1 MEKLRSSST
10 NKNMPQEEHAQ
21 PKSFTYTKAHGSHI
35 WLDDDQHP
43 YLDLIMA
50 YGSVNFGHTN
60 PKIIDIVSE
69 SAKKYDN
76 SSPFVYP
83 ERTEL
88 TSHLVNQLPYQI
100 AEDYQVYYSI
110 GGAKCVESAIE
121 LARLATGKKGVVS
134 FTGSFHGFSTSVI
147 GISDRRFYSQQHDQF
162 EQEAVYNVA
171 FPSSE
176 DETSSSL
183 VDLETILTQNHDI
196 SCVIMESAQGLA
208 GFRTAPQSFFTGVQ
222 DLVNRYGVLLIL
234 DDILLGVGRVGGL
247 YSFGGLG
254 IYPDMVLLGKSLAG
268 GYYPL
273 SAIVASQRLFDKA
286 GVYCGGLDATF
297 TNNPFGIS
305 IANGIQRMIQS
316 DNLYAHTASSAQ
328 RFESIMHSLL
338 EEHREHIV
346 TMFVFGFAASI
357 RFTSNAIANAVKD
370 ICLNEHMI
378 IQLAGME
385 QECIRMTPS
394 ILISDY
400 ELSQLHA
407 TLDGAMKKV
416 FSVEPT

>member
-1 MEKLRSSST
+1 MQHHEPLPS
-10 NKNMPQEEHAQ
+10 
-21 PKSFTYTKAHGSHI
+21 KSFTYTKAHGSHI

-60 PKIIDIVSE
+60 PKIIDIVTE

-83 ERTEL
+83 ERSEL
-88 TSHLVNQLPYQI
+88 SSYLVNQLPYQI

-121 LARLATGKKGVVS
+121 LARLAMGRKGVIS
-134 FTGSFHGFSTSVI
+134 FTNSFHGFSTSVI

-162 EQEAVYNVA
+162 GQEAVYNVE

-176 DETSSSL
+176 EESASSL
-183 VDLETILTQNHDI
+183 LDLENILTHNQDI
-196 SCVIMESAQGLA
+196 ACVIMESAQGLA

-222 DLVNRYGVLLIL
+222 DLTHRYGVLLIL
-234 DDILLGVGRVGGL
+234 DDILLGVGRVGAL

-254 IYPDMVLLGKSLAG
+254 LSPDMVLLGKSLAG

-305 IANGIQRMIQS
+305 IANGIQRMIQE
-316 DNLYAHTASSAQ
+316 DDLYSSTISSAQ
-328 RFESIMHSLL
+328 KFESIMHSLL

-346 TMFVFGFAASI
+346 SMFVFGFAGSI
-357 RFTSNAIANAVKD
+357 RFTSNAIANAIKD
-370 ICLNEHMI
+370 LCLEEHMI
-378 IQLAGME
+378 IQLAGMD

-394 ILISDY
+394 ILINDS
-400 ELSQLHA
+400 ELTQLHI
-407 TLDGAMKKV
+407 TLGGAMKKV
-416 FSVEPT
+416 FSVETT